1 MIAVLVNELDSLV
14 QEHYVTSRPVSSV
27 LGRPLRPFI
36 RRLWGHFLRSVRAH
50 YSAEADIEVICQLFH
65 WFLNGF
71 RTRMSRINSSPISE
85 AAKAASRRAFYDE
98 AMHNIL
104 DPVGRLTRVPPDMTP
119 AQECIAMTLV
129 FFWNM
134 FMRMR
139 EFELVIYLRCGGKR
153 PRRGS
158 V

>member
-1 MIAVLVNELDSLV
+1 MIAALVNELDSLV
-14 QEHYVTSRPVSSV
+14 QQHYVTSRPVSSV

-36 RRLWGHFLRSVRAH
+36 RRLWGHFLSSVQAQ
-50 YSAEADIEVICQLFH
+50 YSAEADIHVICQLFR

-71 RTRMSRINSSPISE
+71 RFRMGHINNAPISE
-85 AAKAASRRAFYDE
+85 ASKAASRRAFYDE

-104 DPVGRLTRVPPDMTP
+104 DPLGRLTRAPPDMTP
-119 AQECIAMTLV
+119 VQECIAMTLV

-139 EFELVIYLRCGGKR
+139 EFELVIYLRSGGTR